1 MDSKSN
7 INRGEENYM
16 ELLTEHNILG
26 FIVIFLLVIVIAMQL
41 QMNNLSS
48 KIEEKED
55 DISGKIDELL
65 MKKIKEALRNK

>member
-1 MDSKSN
+1 
-7 INRGEENYM
+7 M
-16 ELLTEHNILG
+16 ELLTEHNILS

-41 QMNNLSS
+41 QMSNLSG

>member
-1 MDSKSN
+1 
-7 INRGEENYM
+7 M
-16 ELLTEHNILG
+16 ELLTEHNILS

-41 QMNNLSS
+41 QMSNLSN

>member
-1 MDSKSN
+1 
-7 INRGEENYM
+7 M

>member
-1 MDSKSN
+1 
-7 INRGEENYM
+7 M
-16 ELLTEHNILG
+16 ELLTEHNILS